1 MLDQAPLMVDVVP
14 ELAEELERELRASED
29 SALADQVA
37 GLRMEKLCPCG
48 DDFCA
53 TFSTALIPKGPA
65 KKKRYG
71 VPLANHSLIVHVL
84 DREIVE
90 VEVLFRDE
98 LRPKIR
104 AVFGD
109 ETDHRLREK
118 QADQN

>member
-1 MLDQAPLMVDVVP
+1 MSEQAPLVVDLVP
-14 ELAEELERELRASED
+14 ELAEELERELRASGD

-37 GLRMEKLCPCG
+37 SLRMEKLCPCG

-53 TFSTALIPKGPA
+53 TFATALVPEGSA

-71 VPLANHSLIVHVL
+71 VPLAHHSLIVQVV

-104 AVFGD
+104 AVFAD
-109 ETDHRLREK
+109 ETERRIDQKR
-118 QADQN
+118 ADQN